1 MTGQISLEAL
11 IQGIAGAVVD
21 AQDQIEQHQ
30 IANLGGYFD
39 GDNRPKSLLLRLPAM
54 APDAAP
60 GDEDFYRAP
69 LLSLVPTNQLRI
81 KDVKISFD
89 TNLGEI
95 TQAPVPAGPQGQ
107 SGMPDGNS
115 TTGNSATTDDWMRDD
130 DTSRTTINVD
140 PQAGP
145 SGREFGAVRVV
156 MRVESCE
163 PPEGAARLINH
174 LAQTQ
179 GVVKTLNAS

>member
-11 IQGIAGAVVD
+11 IQGMAGAVVD

-60 GDEDFYRAP
+60 GAEDFYRAP

-89 TNLGEI
+89 TNLGQI
-95 TQAPVPAGPQGQ
+95 TQAPAAGGLGGP
-107 SGMPDGNS
+107 SGAAGA
-115 TTGNSATTDDWMRDD
+115 ATTTSDDWLRDD
-130 DTSRTTINVD
+130 ETSRPTINID
-140 PQAGP
+140 TQAGP
-145 SGREFGAVRVV
+145 SGRDFGAVHVV

-179 GVVKTLNAS
+179 GVVKTLDAS

>member
-1 MTGQISLEAL
+1 MAGQVSLDAL
-11 IQGIAGAVVD
+11 IQGIAGAVID

-30 IANLGGYFD
+30 VANLAGYFD
-39 GDNRPKSLLLRLPAM
+39 GDHRPKSLLLRLPSLN
-54 APDAAP
+54 PDAAP

-81 KDVKISFD
+81 KDVRISFD

-95 TQAPVPAGPQGQ
+95 AQQPPEAAGTAAKAEDWPGA
-107 SGMPDGNS
+107 DGLP
-115 TTGNSATTDDWMRDD
+115 
-130 DTSRTTINVD
+130 RTTINID

-145 SGREFGAVRVV
+145 AGRGFGAVRVV

-163 PPEGAARLINH
+163 APEGAARLLNH

-179 GVVKTLNAS
+179 GVVKTVNVG